1 MNLRL
6 IKIMLLMGLFQIVP
20 YIDKIELTS
29 TLISFFVVWLYKLGI
44 YALVFI
50 PNYLEKNKV
59 YYIDKIYTLY
69 KS

>member
-1 MNLRL
+1 VFIPNYLE
-6 IKIMLLMGLFQIVP
+6 KNKV
-20 YIDKIELTS
+20 YSIDKIELTS

-59 YYIDKIYTLY
+59 YSIIGKIELIN
-69 KS
+69 KHIN